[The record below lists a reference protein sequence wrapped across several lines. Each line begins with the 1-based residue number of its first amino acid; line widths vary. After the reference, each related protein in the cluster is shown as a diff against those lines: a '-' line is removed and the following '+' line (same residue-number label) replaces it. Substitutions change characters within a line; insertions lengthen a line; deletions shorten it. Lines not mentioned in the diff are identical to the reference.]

1 MKFISTMLIVACCAV
16 PGIAA
21 ARGGGGF
28 VAGGHSAVHG
38 AVGGVHGN
46 KHHVIVRLSHRRL
59 FAVARTRGGTNAFP
73 FGGFPFGVPDSGT
86 GYSNNP
92 VVMLGP
98 SDYRQPAP
106 RIAAEMPPCRET
118 VAGVEIVRG
127 KYCHS

>member
-21 ARGGGGF
+21 ARGGGGG
-28 VAGGHSAVHG
+28 AGTHSALHSSVEGMHR
-38 AVGGVHGN
+38 N
-46 KHHVIVRLSHRRL
+46 NHHVIVRLSNHRL
-59 FAVARTRGGTNAFP
+59 FAVARTRGRPTVFP

-92 VVMLGP
+92 VVML
-98 SDYRQPAP
+98 AP
-106 RIAAEMPPCRET
+106 RDYQQTHTIAAAMPPCRET

-127 KYCHS
+127 KYCRS